1 MMNRQSS
8 WLPVYDGFDNFKASI
23 MTFLGDFFS
32 VVGVAGHEVGYQAVD
47 GIGYAVGSH
56 DGIVASDLGRAGAV

>member
-1 MMNRQSS
+1 
-8 WLPVYDGFDNFKASI
+8 
-23 MTFLGDFFS
+23 MTFLGDIFS
-32 VVGVAGHEVGYQAVD
+32 VIRVAGHKVGYQAVD